1 MAATIAVSCQ
11 AAWLSWSW
19 SYPFRPWV
27 RRRNWKWPRPD
38 CLRTDEKWSN
48 MKQHLTVI
56 YGDLHSCLCLQQKR
70 SNCKRTRPL
79 AAAFCQAS
87 ALPQQEIRQFRVTQS
102 WQKCTSDLVDSRK
115 WCTCVGKWL
124 NPEAAR
130 ITSSDFRNPRNNR
143 LINFQAWSL
152 CLSPQAAWREIAGSS
167 AKQLQN
173 GSLRQKWGSTWN
185 PKAIRVQVPPF
196 SNQHK
201 LNELRNGEDAQHRG
215 YKAGTMLF
223 HLGLS
228 AHPSGHLV
236 SSKHTPWYVV
246 ILETGVKQWN
256 FQRPTAIANTQKTS
270 KSTQAIRNS
279 KTNSKEII

>member
-1 MAATIAVSCQ
+1 MHFRSCG
-11 AAWLSWSW
+11 L
-19 SYPFRPWV
+19 V
-27 RRRNWKWPRPD
+27 
-38 CLRTDEKWSN
+38 
-48 MKQHLTVI
+48 
-56 YGDLHSCLCLQQKR
+56 
-70 SNCKRTRPL
+70 
-79 AAAFCQAS
+79 
-87 ALPQQEIRQFRVTQS
+87 EIDAHV
-102 WQKCTSDLVDSRK
+102 
-115 WCTCVGKWL
+115 VGKWL

-130 ITSSDFRNPRNNR
+130 IPSSDFRNPRNNQ
-143 LINFQAWSL
+143 LINFQSWSL

-173 GSLRQKWGSTWN
+173 GSVRHKWGSTWN
-185 PKAIRVQVPPF
+185 QKALRVQVPPC
-196 SNQHK
+196 SNLHK
-201 LNELRNGEDAQHRG
+201 LNELRNAETAQHRG
-215 YKAGTMLF
+215 YKAGTTLF

-236 SSKHTPWYVV
+236 PSKHTPWYVV

>member
-38 CLRTDEKWSN
+38 CLRIDEKWSN

-70 SNCKRTRPL
+70 SNCKRTRSL

-102 WQKCTSDLVDSRK
+102 WQKCTSDPVDSRK

-124 NPEAAR
+124 SKRGCKNHIKWLPESKKQS
-130 ITSSDFRNPRNNR
+130 TYQLP
-143 LINFQAWSL
+143 SL
-152 CLSPQAAWREIAGSS
+152 KPLPESP
-167 AKQLQN
+167 
-173 GSLRQKWGSTWN
+173 GSLKRDCWKLG
-185 PKAIRVQVPPF
+185 KATAKRIIEAQVG
-196 SNQHK
+196 
-201 LNELRNGEDAQHRG
+201 LNL
-215 YKAGTMLF
+215 K
-223 HLGLS
+223 
-228 AHPSGHLV
+228 P
-236 SSKHTPWYVV
+236 
-246 ILETGVKQWN
+246 
-256 FQRPTAIANTQKTS
+256 
-270 KSTQAIRNS
+270 
-279 KTNSKEII
+279 